1 MEVIQDSHLHL
12 EVPELHKS
20 LTEISEDEVNLQ
32 ASDDEDE
39 ANTENKTK
47 DADEKEEAAEEEK
60 GEMNG
65 VMVLALLDKII
76 GAVDQIQQT
85 QAGLEARQKE
95 MERSV
100 TGIQGELTK
109 LSKNHTTTANTV
121 NKMLEKVRKVS
132 VNVKSV
138 RGNMEKQAGQI
149 KRLESN
155 ENELLKRRNF
165 KVMIYQV
172 RGVHTDDT

>member
-20 LTEISEDEVNLQ
+20 LTEISEDEMNLPG
-32 ASDDEDE
+32 SDDEDE

-47 DADEKEEAAEEEK
+47 DAAEKEEAGEGEK

-100 TGIQGELTK
+100 MGIQGNSPNCPRATPPRQTR
-109 LSKNHTTTANTV
+109 SIRCWRRC
-121 NKMLEKVRKVS
+121 VR
-132 VNVKSV
+132 
-138 RGNMEKQAGQI
+138 
-149 KRLESN
+149 
-155 ENELLKRRNF
+155 
-165 KVMIYQV
+165 
-172 RGVHTDDT
+172 